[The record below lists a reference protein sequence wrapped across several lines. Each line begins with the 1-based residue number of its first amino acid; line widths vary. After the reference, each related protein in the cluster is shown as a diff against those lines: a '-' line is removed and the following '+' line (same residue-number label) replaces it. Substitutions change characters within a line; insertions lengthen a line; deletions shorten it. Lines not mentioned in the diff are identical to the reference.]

1 MSSTTDNPAPSVK
14 KSGHPTGIWVLCTTE
29 MWERFAFY
37 GMRALFVLY
46 LTNVSMNENCPG
58 WGWSNADAYRLYGY
72 YTSLVYLIPLFG
84 GWIADRFIGQF
95 RAVLLGGSLMALG
108 QFCLAATE
116 LVRRGVGTDVTMA
129 TDSPALLTFYA
140 GLGLMILGNGF
151 FKPCISV
158 MVGQLYKP
166 DEPQKRDAGFSF
178 FYMGINIGA
187 FMSPLV
193 AGTIGEK
200 FGYHLGFTISGLG
213 MILGLITF
221 WTFRRH
227 LKGLGLPPKRKVT
240 DAVTMTDEEKV
251 AQEKA
256 NYEQTRPLVRQDYDR
271 MFVIVILT
279 LFVIAFW
286 MAFEQAGSSLNI
298 FAKTQTNRAV
308 ASSSDMGMFIENE
321 YRDDLEAAIKEVER
335 SEKEIKEITNRGTDA
350 EEKPHMAEREK
361 FSDRL
366 SRLFSFGAKQNKTDE
381 SDEEK
386 EVLSAEKLLAQAAEF
401 PVDDEAF
408 YSELNAK
415 SSNLTSTEQNEEFSA
430 AVEKY
435 KEKRVE
441 LKKQIELTNEIH
453 SPGKSSF
460 TFPASWY
467 QAVNPMFVVL
477 FAPIFIIIWGFLAKR
492 GIEPSTPMKFAI
504 GILLLSIGFFLMMPA
519 AIQAHHTNGKALAF
533 WLVLC
538 YLFCTWGEL
547 CLSPVGLSMVSK
559 LAPARYAS
567 VFMGI
572 WFLSSSI
579 AYFLAGE
586 FAAQFGTGEGLHIF
600 FGPDGGMADFF
611 LLLGVIPAVIG
622 FVALCMVPIL
632 KKKMHGIK

>member
-1 MSSTTDNPAPSVK
+1 MSNTTDQPALK
-14 KSGHPTGIWVLCTTE
+14 IDKSGHPTGIWVLCTTE

-46 LTNVSMNENCPG
+46 LVSVSTNETSPG
-58 WGWSNADAYRLYGY
+58 FGWNNADAYRLYGY

-95 RAVLLGGSLMALG
+95 RAVILGGSLMALG

-116 LVRRGVGTDVTMA
+116 FVRRGVGTDITMG

-166 DEPQKRDAGFSF
+166 DEPQKRDAGFSY

-187 FMSPLV
+187 FLSPLV
-193 AGTIGEK
+193 AGTVGENY
-200 FGYHLGFTISGLG
+200 GYHLGFTISGLG
-213 MILGLITF
+213 MIFGLITF

-240 DAVTMTDEEKV
+240 DMATMTEEEKI

-256 NYEQTRPLVRQDYDR
+256 TYEQTRPLVKQDYDR

-308 ASSSDMGMFIENE
+308 ASSTVENIPRADYLMIENE
-321 YRDDLEAAIKEVER
+321 YRSDLEAAIKEVGR
-335 SEKEIKEITNRGTDA
+335 SEGEIKEIVNRGTDA
-350 EEKPHMAEREK
+350 EEEPKKSEREQ
-361 FSDRL
+361 FSHRL
-366 SRLFSFGAKQNKTDE
+366 KRLFSFQTKKKVVVPAD
-381 SDEEK
+381 
-386 EVLSAEKLLAQAAEF
+386 ALLAQSVEF
-401 PVDDEAF
+401 PVDDDKYYEEMKGRSKAF
-408 YSELNAK
+408 DGDDGQQAK
-415 SSNLTSTEQNEEFSA
+415 EYLA
-430 AVEKY
+430 ALDNY

-441 LKKQIELTNEIH
+441 LKKQIELTNQIH
-453 SPGKSSF
+453 NPDKSSF

-519 AIQAHHTNGKALAF
+519 AIQAHHSNGKAFAF
-533 WLVLC
+533 WLVIC

-559 LAPARYAS
+559 LAPARFAS

-586 FAAQFGTGEGLHIF
+586 FAARFGTGEGLSIIF
-600 FGPDGGMADFF
+600 GKEGGMADFF
-611 LLLGVIPAVIG
+611 FLLGMIPAAIG
-622 FVALCMVPIL
+622 LIALCMVPML

>member
-1 MSSTTDNPAPSVK
+1 MSSNTIE

-37 GMRALFVLY
+37 GMRALLVLY
-46 LTNVSMNENCPG
+46 LVSVSTSESCPG
-58 WGWSNADAYRLYGY
+58 FGWNKADAYRLYGY

-108 QFCLAATE
+108 QFFLAATE
-116 LVRRGVGTDVTMA
+116 FVRRGVGTDVTMA
-129 TDSPALLTFYA
+129 TDSPALLTFYT

-166 DEPQKRDAGFSF
+166 DEPQKRDAGFYF

-187 FMSPLV
+187 FFSPLV

-200 FGYHLGFTISGLG
+200 FGYHLGFAISGLG
-213 MILGLITF
+213 MIFGLITF
-221 WTFRRH
+221 WVFRRH
-227 LKGLGLPPKRKVT
+227 LKGLGLPPKRK
-240 DAVTMTDEEKV
+240 AVNTDELTEEEKT
-251 AQEKA
+251 AHEKA
-256 NYEQTRPLVRQDYDR
+256 AYEQTRPLVKQDYDR

-308 ASSSDMGMFIENE
+308 ASSTVENVPFADYPMIENE

-335 SEKEIKEITNRGTDA
+335 SEEEIKEIVNRGTD
-350 EEKPHMAEREK
+350 EEEELHVAEREK
-361 FSDRL
+361 MEHRIRRL
-366 SRLFSFGAKQNKTDE
+366 IPFLSERKSEEDETKT
-381 SDEEK
+381 
-386 EVLSAEKLLAQAAEF
+386 SAEILLAQADQRPVNDPAFMKNLLVFANDAEK
-401 PVDDEAF
+401 EQIK
-408 YSELNAK
+408 ELTTG
-415 SSNLTSTEQNEEFSA
+415 L
-430 AVEKY
+430 EKY

-441 LKKQIELTNEIH
+441 LKKQIELTNDIH
-453 SPGKSSF
+453 NPDKSSF

-467 QAVNPMFVVL
+467 QSINPLFVVA
-477 FAPIFIIIWGFLAKR
+477 FAPLFIVFWGFLAKR
-492 GIEPSTPMKFAI
+492 GIEPSTPMKFAM

-519 AIQAHHTNGKALAF
+519 AIQAEHSNGKAFAF

-538 YLFCTWGEL
+538 YLFATWGEL

-572 WFLSSSI
+572 WFLSSSV
-579 AYFLAGE
+579 AYLFAGE
-586 FAAQFGTGEGLHIF
+586 LAARFGTGEGLNIIF
-600 FGPDGGMADFF
+600 GKEGGMADFF
-611 LLLGVIPAVIG
+611 FLLGIIPAVIG
-622 FVALCMVPIL
+622 FIALCMVPTL

>member
-1 MSSTTDNPAPSVK
+1 MSSNTSE

-37 GMRALFVLY
+37 GMRALLVLY
-46 LTNVSMNENCPG
+46 LVSVSTSESCPG
-58 WGWSNADAYRLYGY
+58 FGWNKADAYRLYGY

-116 LVRRGVGTDVTMA
+116 FVRRGVGTDVTMA
-129 TDSPALLTFYA
+129 TDSPALMTFYA

-187 FMSPLV
+187 FFSPLV

-213 MILGLITF
+213 MIFGIITF
-221 WTFRRH
+221 WVFRRH
-227 LKGLGLPPKRKVT
+227 LKGLGLPPNRKVDESVEIT
-240 DAVTMTDEEKV
+240 EEEKI
-251 AQEKA
+251 AQEKRDF
-256 NYEQTRPLVRQDYDR
+256 EQTRPLVRQDYDR
-271 MFVIVILT
+271 MFVIIILT

-308 ASSSDMGMFIENE
+308 ASSTVENVPLADYLLIENE
-321 YRDDLEAAIKEVER
+321 YRDDLEAAVKEVER
-335 SEKEIKEITNRGTDA
+335 SEEEIKELLNL
-350 EEKPHMAEREK
+350 EMEKTLHVAEREK
-361 FSDRL
+361 MEDRIQRLIPFL
-366 SRLFSFGAKQNKTDE
+366 SEKKSENEEENK
-381 SDEEK
+381 K
-386 EVLSAEKLLAQAAEF
+386 VKIAAEKLLEQAETRPVNDPTFTKDMLTFANDAEKK
-401 PVDDEAF
+401 EIT
-408 YSELNAK
+408 ELA
-415 SSNLTSTEQNEEFSA
+415 TSL
-430 AVEKY
+430 EKY

-441 LKKQIELTNEIH
+441 LKKQVELTTMIH
-453 SPGKSSF
+453 QADKSSF

-467 QAVNPMFVVL
+467 QSVNAFFVVT
-477 FAPIFIIIWGFLAKR
+477 FAPIFILIWGFLAKR
-492 GIEPSTPMKFAI
+492 GIEPSTPMKFAM

-519 AIQAHHTNGKALAF
+519 AIQAEHSNGKAFAF

-559 LAPARYAS
+559 LAPTRYAS
-567 VFMGI
+567 VFMGV
-572 WFLSSSI
+572 WFLSSSV
-579 AYFLAGE
+579 AYLFAGE
-586 FAAQFGTGEGLHIF
+586 LAARFGTGEGLNIIF
-600 FGPDGGMADFF
+600 GKEGGMADFF
-611 LLLGVIPAVIG
+611 FLLGIIPAVIG
-622 FVALCMVPIL
+622 LVALAMVPVL
-632 KKKMHGIK
+632 KKKMHGIR